1 MKNLWI
7 TYAWKDNEDKDIDF
21 IIQELDSKTNINVKF
36 DRRNLIPGQRL
47 WEQIGESITNPDKC
61 DAWAIVLTPNSI
73 NSEKCIEEL
82 SYALERALQSKGP
95 EFPMFALF
103 HNISPN
109 ELPPSLKIR
118 LSISLEN
125 SSWIENVVAAAEKKP
140 PGFSPS
146 GIEPWITREYV
157 NNEDIVLEIRPRI
170 ARITPFVV
178 AVDKK
183 QKIDGN
189 VSRCRPGP
197 ANRDPSST
205 LGFCA
210 FNSFE
215 GPDTLK
221 DGTEVWLWEASNEA
235 SPTSSY
241 YLFFKRRPPRIWVG
255 QRNNLERIF

>member
-21 IIQELDSKTNINVKF
+21 IIQELDSKTNIKVKF
-36 DRRNLIPGQRL
+36 DRRNLIPGKRL

-61 DAWAIVLTPNSI
+61 DAWAIVLTKNSI

-82 SYALERALQSKGP
+82 CIALDRALESKVQG
-95 EFPMFALF
+95 FPMFGLLLD
-103 HNISPN
+103 ISKD

-118 LSISLEN
+118 LNISLEN
-125 SSWIENVVAAAEKKP
+125 SSWVEDVVAAVEKKP
-140 PGFSPS
+140 LGFSPS
-146 GIEPWITREYV
+146 GIEPWITKEYE
-157 NNEDIVLEIRPRI
+157 NNEGIVLEIRPRCG
-170 ARITPFVV
+170 RITPFVV

-183 QKIDGN
+183 QKTDGN

-205 LGFCA
+205 LSYCA
-210 FNSFE
+210 INRFE

-221 DGTEVWLWEASNEA
+221 DGTEIWFWEASNEA
-235 SPTSSY
+235 SPTFSY

-255 QRNNLERIF
+255 QRNNIERIV